1 MHSADDL
8 FLQQLPKTELH
19 LHLEGTLEPELMFE
33 LAERNGIQLPYA
45 SVDELREAYQF
56 TQLQDFLDLYYQG
69 ADVLRTEQDFYDL
82 TMAYLHHCHED
93 GVVHVEPF
101 FDPQTHTARGIAM
114 ETVVNGISS
123 ALTDGEKRFGIT
135 SGLILSFLRHLS
147 EEDAF
152 ETLEAALPLREHF
165 IGIGLDS
172 SEFGHPPEKFVNV
185 FNKVRELGF
194 HIVAHAGEEGPADY
208 IHQALDLLQVE
219 RIDHGVRCVEDEAL
233 VQRILDEQIP
243 LTVCPL
249 SNTKLKVFAEM
260 ADHNLMELLDQGLCI
275 TINADDPA
283 YFGGYLLKNFQA
295 VRDGLGMSREQ
306 ALQLARNSFTAS
318 FLSAEEKQAHL
329 LRLDEIA
336 QID

>member
-45 SVDELREAYQF
+45 SVDELRKAYQF

-123 ALTDGEKRFGIT
+123 ALADGEKRFGIT

-208 IHQALDLLQVE
+208 IQKRARPTISIRRWTCCRLNVS
-219 RIDHGVRCVEDEAL
+219 I
-233 VQRILDEQIP
+233 
-243 LTVCPL
+243 TVCAVL
-249 SNTKLKVFAEM
+249 RTKLWCSEFS
-260 ADHNLMELLDQGLCI
+260 
-275 TINADDPA
+275 T
-283 YFGGYLLKNFQA
+283 
-295 VRDGLGMSREQ
+295 SR
-306 ALQLARNSFTAS
+306 F
-318 FLSAEEKQAHL
+318 H
-329 LRLDEIA
+329 
-336 QID
+336 

>member
-45 SVDELREAYQF
+45 SVDELRKAYQF

-123 ALTDGEKRFGIT
+123 ALADGEKRFGIT

-260 ADHNLMELLDQGLCI
+260 ADHNLMELLDQGLRI